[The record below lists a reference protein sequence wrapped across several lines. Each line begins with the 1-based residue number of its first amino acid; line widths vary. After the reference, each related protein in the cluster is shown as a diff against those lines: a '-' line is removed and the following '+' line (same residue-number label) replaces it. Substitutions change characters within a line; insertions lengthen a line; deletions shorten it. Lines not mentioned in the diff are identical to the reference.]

1 MNRRDFLKCVGTTA
15 TVGAATAS
23 TIKEKYASQHAASF
37 IEPAGPVT
45 VGKEVEL
52 PTSVTLPRDTEVI
65 VEEGA
70 VKVREASYISKFK
83 LSENVRIGDT
93 VEINES
99 GEIQRARR
107 GSIPVGT
114 VIKITTDCN
123 TGNRECDIA
132 MHGWL
137 GYVCE

>member
-1 MNRRDFLKCVGTTA
+1 MNRRDFLKRVGTTA
-15 TVGAATAS
+15 AVGAATAS
-23 TIKEKYASQHAASF
+23 IVKEKYASQPAAAF
-37 IEPAGPVT
+37 VEPAGPVT
-45 VGKEVEL
+45 VGAEVEL
-52 PTSVTLPRDTEVI
+52 PTSITLPRDTEV
-65 VEEGA
+65 VVDV
-70 VKVREASYISKFK
+70 VKVREASYVSKFK

-114 VIKITTDCN
+114 VIKIATDCN

-137 GYVCE
+137 GYVCEGA